1 VSEAPGP
8 ALGPE
13 TTLEGAP
20 ATPDRREMLAAALD
34 AMPDAPEDHEPHR
47 AESPEEERARGPDG
61 KFIAKEP
68 TEAPAVDASE
78 PVAPVVAPEP
88 VEEPAWSKPPPSW
101 KKDFHEA
108 YAKAPPEV
116 QQYVTQREEEM
127 RRGIEPLIPKA
138 KMADEFMQAMAPF
151 EQNIRSSGL
160 PPAQA
165 VATLMQADNI
175 LRNAP
180 MEQRMAYARD
190 LLGQYGIDLS
200 GMDWSTAPVDPRM
213 VALQNQLQATQNTVS
228 NLQQQSVEAHNAA
241 LLSEI
246 EELSR
251 GKEHFEAVRP
261 AMAQLLQSG
270 VATSFEDAYEKAIRL
285 DDGLYQSV
293 FAAKQAQIDADKRKV
308 ADEAA
313 KAAKAA
319 AVSVRTST
327 PGRAPPTKAQDR
339 RSLLAEQMDGLDGRI

>member
-1 VSEAPGP
+1 
-8 ALGPE
+8 
-13 TTLEGAP
+13 
-20 ATPDRREMLAAALD
+20 MLAAALD
-34 AMPDAPEDHEPHR
+34 AMPDGPQDHEPHR
-47 AESPEEERARGPDG
+47 AETPEDDRPRGPDG
-61 KFIAKEP
+61 KFVAKEP
-68 TEAPAVDASE
+68 SEEPAPAA
-78 PVAPVVAPEP
+78 AAAAPETP
-88 VEEPAWSKPPPSW
+88 AVAAEPAEEPAWSKPPPSW

-138 KMADEFMQAMAPF
+138 KMADEFMTAMAPF
-151 EQNIRSSGL
+151 EGNIRASGL

-180 MEQRMAYARD
+180 MEQRVAYARD

-200 GMDWSTAPVDPRM
+200 GIDWSAAPVDPRM
-213 VALQNQLQATQNTVS
+213 VAMQNELRATQNTVTI
-228 NLQQQSVEAHNAA
+228 LQQQSVEAHNAA

-261 AMAQLLQSG
+261 AMAQLLQSCI
-270 VATSFEDAYEKAIRL
+270 ATSFEDAYEKAIRL
-285 DDGLYQSV
+285 DDTLSQSV
-293 FAAKQAQIDADKRKV
+293 FAAKQAQADADKRKA

-319 AVSVRTST
+319 AVSVRSST
-327 PGRAPPTKAQDR
+327 PGRAAPTKAQDR
-339 RSLLAEQMDGLDGRI
+339 RSLLAEAFDGLDGRI